1 MGNSSSIII
10 YIAYYIIGCLFWFSL
25 YQIFEINKFKQNNQF
40 ILLSI
45 YFLCEILSLLLFLC
59 TCKHSSIDDS
69 FSDLSSLDQNSSI
82 DNNIHKDKA
91 SEIDLF
97 GNTTTMMNQT
107 TKPFVGVKYISF
119 IFPSICDII
128 SKTLIFNGIILFTS
142 FTFLQPL
149 LGIIISV
156 CVSAYTCNKNDLKL
170 YKTFYQTLVG
180 AIISTIGLI
189 VMIIAYHIKEK
200 ATQFSIVP
208 FILIQ
213 LGELVKIAQYYIQ
226 NNYTSNDIGTK
237 GYKEIAFEGIFGTIV
252 TVLIAFI
259 SHFLKCD
266 YFFQK
271 ENPICNGDT
280 LESISLF
287 IQEINVL
294 SSKGIFTL
302 IYILSCVIYNL
313 LGVYTLQQSNVI
325 NRQVI
330 DTCILVPIMVYLFFD
345 INNNIGFTPIYI
357 LSFGLMLLGAIF
369 TCEIIPLPHNTKD
382 NLEESVQKIN
392 AKEAFI
398 Q

>member
-259 SHFLKCD
+259 MHFLKCD

-271 ENPICNGDT
+271 ESPICNGDT

-287 IQEINVL
+287 IQEINVPP
-294 SSKGIFTL
+294 SKGIFTL

-345 INNNIGFTPIYI
+345 INIGFTPIYI

>member
-25 YQIFEINKFKQNNQF
+25 YQIFEINKFEQNNQF

-189 VMIIAYHIKEK
+189 VMIITYHIKEK

-226 NNYTSNDIGTK
+226 NDYTSNDIGTK

-259 SHFLKCD
+259 MHFLKCD
-266 YFFQK
+266 YFFKK

-287 IQEINVL
+287 IQKINVL
-294 SSKGIFTL
+294 SRKGIFTL

-345 INNNIGFTPIYI
+345 INNYIGFTPIYI
-357 LSFGLMLLGAIF
+357 LSFGLMLLGSIF

-382 NLEESVQKIN
+382 NLEDSVQKIN

>member
-1 MGNSSSIII
+1 MESSSSIIVC
-10 YIAYYIIGCLFWFSL
+10 IAYYIIGCLFWFSL
-25 YQIFEINKFKQNNQF
+25 YQIFEINNFKQNNQF
-40 ILLSI
+40 ILLCI
-45 YFLCEILSLLLFLC
+45 YFLCEILSILLCLC
-59 TCKHSSIDDS
+59 TCKPSSIDDS

-82 DNNIHKDKA
+82 DHNIHKDKA

-97 GNTTTMMNQT
+97 GNTTTMLNQT
-107 TKPFVGVKYISF
+107 RKPFVGVKYISF

-156 CVSAYTCNKNDLKL
+156 AVSAYTCNKNDIKL
-170 YKTFYQTLVG
+170 YKTFYQTLIG

-189 VMIIAYHIKEK
+189 VMIITYHIKEQ
-200 ATQFSIVP
+200 ATNFSIVP

-226 NNYTSNDIGTK
+226 HNYTSNDIGTK
-237 GYKEIAFEGIFGTIV
+237 GYKEIAFEGIFGTII
-252 TVLIAFI
+252 TVVIAFI
-259 SHFLKCD
+259 MHFLKCD
-266 YFFQK
+266 YFFKNGNQ
-271 ENPICNGDT
+271 ICNGNT
-280 LESISLF
+280 LESITLF
-287 IQEINVL
+287 INQKNVL
-294 SSKGIFTL
+294 SRKGIFTL

-330 DTCILVPIMVYLFFD
+330 DTCYLMPIMVYLFFD
-345 INNNIGFTPIYI
+345 INNKIGFTPIYI

-369 TCEIIPLPHNTKD
+369 TCEIIPLPHNNKD
-382 NLEESVQKIN
+382 NLEESVQKMN

>member
-189 VMIIAYHIKEK
+189 VMIITYHIKEK

-226 NNYTSNDIGTK
+226 NNYISNDIGTK

-259 SHFLKCD
+259 MHFLKCD

-382 NLEESVQKIN
+382 NLEDSVQKIN

>member
-189 VMIIAYHIKEK
+189 VMIITYHIKEK

-259 SHFLKCD
+259 MHFLKCD

-345 INNNIGFTPIYI
+345 TNIGFTPIYI

-382 NLEESVQKIN
+382 NLEDSVQKIN

>member
-189 VMIIAYHIKEK
+189 VMIITYHIKEK

-259 SHFLKCD
+259 MHFLKCD

-280 LESISLF
+280 LESVSLF
-287 IQEINVL
+287 IQKINVL

-345 INNNIGFTPIYI
+345 INNYIGFTPIYI
-357 LSFGLMLLGAIF
+357 LSFGLMLLGSIF

-382 NLEESVQKIN
+382 NLEDSVQKIN

>member
-25 YQIFEINKFKQNNQF
+25 YQIFEINQFKQNNQF

-189 VMIIAYHIKEK
+189 VMIITYHIKEK

-259 SHFLKCD
+259 MHFLKCD

-280 LESISLF
+280 LESVSLF
-287 IQEINVL
+287 IQKINVL

-345 INNNIGFTPIYI
+345 INNYIGFTPIYI
-357 LSFGLMLLGAIF
+357 LSFGLMLLGSIF

-382 NLEESVQKIN
+382 NLEDSVQKIN